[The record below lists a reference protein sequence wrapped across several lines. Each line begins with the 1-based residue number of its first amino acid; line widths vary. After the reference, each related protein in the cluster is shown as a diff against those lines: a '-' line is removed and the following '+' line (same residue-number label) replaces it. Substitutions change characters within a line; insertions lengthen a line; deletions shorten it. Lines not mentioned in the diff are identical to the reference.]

1 MREFLRQFAAEWSGD
16 RNQRTKLQRAYI
28 TVAVLLSAVAGMF
41 VLVNADVSRVLM
53 FAAVGLAGVH
63 IANAVM
69 WLLLDSIVSPK
80 LPKPKAKSA
89 RASRQK

>member
-1 MREFLRQFAAEWSGD
+1 MREFLRQFAAEWNRD

-41 VLVNADVSRVLM
+41 VLVNADVSRVLAL
-53 FAAVGLAGVH
+53 AAVGLAGVY
-63 IANAVM
+63 IANAAM

-80 LPKPKAKSA
+80 LPKPEVKSA
-89 RASRQK
+89 RAPRRK

>member
-28 TVAVLLSAVAGMF
+28 IVAVLLSAVAGMF
-41 VLVNADVSRVLM
+41 VLVNADVSRVL
-53 FAAVGLAGVH
+53 ALTAVGLAGVY
-63 IANAVM
+63 IINAAM

-80 LPKPKAKSA
+80 LPKPEAKSA
-89 RASRQK
+89 RASRRK

>member
-1 MREFLRQFAAEWSGD
+1 MREFLRQFAAEWNGD

-28 TVAVLLSAVAGMF
+28 TIAVLLSTVVGML
-41 VLVNADVSRVLM
+41 VLVSTDVSRALM
-53 FAAVGLAGVH
+53 LSAVGIAGVY

-80 LPKPKAKSA
+80 LPKPETKSA
-89 RASRQK
+89 RAPRRK

>member
-1 MREFLRQFAAEWSGD
+1 MREFLRQFAAEWNGD

-28 TVAVLLSAVAGMF
+28 TIAVLLSIVAGMF
-41 VLVNADVSRVLM
+41 VLVNTDVSRALVLS
-53 FAAVGLAGVH
+53 AVGIAGVY

-80 LPKPKAKSA
+80 LPNPEAKSA
-89 RASRQK
+89 RAPRRK

>member
-1 MREFLRQFAAEWSGD
+1 MREFLRQFVAEWNGD

-28 TVAVLLSAVAGMF
+28 TVSVLLSTAAGIF

-80 LPKPKAKSA
+80 LPKPEAKSA
-89 RASRQK
+89 RAPRRK